1 MAMSNE
7 SRPLPATPGGDLAFL
22 VRYMKA
28 PRIAEALASLA
39 ERARAE
45 NWSYERFLE
54 ELLEREVFARQQ
66 QGGAARIQAARFPAR
81 KTLDDFDFAYQTS
94 VRRTMVLHLAGLDF
108 IVAHENVIFLGPPGT
123 GKTHLATALGMKAC
137 VAGHRVQFASAT
149 TWVMRLATAQREH
162 RLDAYLHLLEH
173 YPLLIVDE
181 VGYLP
186 FDAEAANLFFQLVS
200 ARYERGSLIV
210 TSNKPF
216 TAWGEIFGDPVVA
229 AAMIDRLV
237 HHAEI
242 INLKGESYRL
252 KDKQLTRAVDQA
264 SIGKAAQTG

>member
-1 MAMSNE
+1 MSDE
-7 SRPLPATPGGDLAFL
+7 AHSIRQATGADLSFL

-28 PRIAEALASLA
+28 PRIAEALSSLA

-45 NWSYERFLE
+45 SWPYERFLE
-54 ELLEREVFARQQ
+54 EILEREVFARQQ
-66 QGGAARIQAARFPAR
+66 QGGEARIRLARFPAR
-81 KTLDDFDFAYQTS
+81 KTIDGFDFGYQTS
-94 VRRTMVLHLAGLDF
+94 VRRQVVLHLASLDF
-108 IVAHENVIFLGPPGT
+108 ITGHENVIFLGPPGT
-123 GKTHLATALGMKAC
+123 GKTHLATGLGIRAC
-137 VAGHRVQFASAT
+137 VSGHRVQFASAT
-149 TWVMRLATAQREH
+149 TWVMRLAAAQREH
-162 RLDAYLHLLEH
+162 RLDAYLRVLDR

-242 INLKGESYRL
+242 INLKGDSYRL
-252 KDKQLTRAVDQA
+252 KDKQLSRPSDQTTA
-264 SIGKAAQTG
+264 MKAAQTS

>member
-1 MAMSNE
+1 MSDE
-7 SRPLPATPGGDLAFL
+7 SSSIQQVVHSDLAFL

-28 PRIAEALASLA
+28 PRIAEAVCSLA
-39 ERARAE
+39 ERARSE
-45 NWSYERFLE
+45 NWPYERFLE
-54 ELLEREVFARQQ
+54 EILEREVFARQQ
-66 QGGAARIQAARFPAR
+66 QGGEARIQAARFPAR
-81 KTLDDFDFAYQTS
+81 KTIDGFDFGYQTS
-94 VRRTMVLHLAGLDF
+94 VRRQVVLHLASLDF
-108 IVAHENVIFLGPPGT
+108 ITAHDNVIFLGPPGT
-123 GKTHLATALGMKAC
+123 GKTHLATGLGIKAC
-137 VAGHRVQFASAT
+137 IAGHRVQFASAT
-149 TWVMRLATAQREH
+149 TWVTRLAAAQREH
-162 RLDAYLHLLEH
+162 RLDAYLRVLER

-186 FDAEAANLFFQLVS
+186 FDAEAANLFFQFVS

-242 INLKGESYRL
+242 MNLKGDSYRL
-252 KDKQLTRAVDQA
+252 KDKQLSRPAEQPGGVKTVQP
-264 SIGKAAQTG
+264 T

>member
-1 MAMSNE
+1 MSAE
-7 SRPLPATPGGDLAFL
+7 SSTSTQATGSDLSFL

-28 PRIAEALASLA
+28 PRIAEGLRQVA

-45 NWSYERFLE
+45 SWSYERFLE
-54 ELLEREVFARQQ
+54 EILEREVFARQQ
-66 QGGAARIQAARFPAR
+66 QGGEARIQAAHFLSR
-81 KTLDDFDFAYQTS
+81 KTIDGFDFAYQTS
-94 VRRTMVLHLAGLDF
+94 VRRQVVLHLASLDF
-108 IVAHENVIFLGPPGT
+108 IAAHENVIFLGPPGT
-123 GKTHLATALGMKAC
+123 GKTHLATGLGIKAC

-149 TWVMRLATAQREH
+149 TWVMRLAAAQREH
-162 RLDAYLHLLEH
+162 RLDTYLRVLDH

-186 FDAEAANLFFQLVS
+186 FDAEAANLFFQLVG

-252 KDKQLTRAVDQA
+252 KDKQLTRPLDQA
-264 SIGKAAQTG
+264 SAVKSSQTG

>member
-1 MAMSNE
+1 MSDE
-7 SRPLPATPGGDLAFL
+7 TSSIQRVIQSDLAFL

-28 PRIAEALASLA
+28 PRIAEAVSSLA

-45 NWSYERFLE
+45 SWPYERFLQE
-54 ELLEREVFARQQ
+54 ILEREVFARQQ
-66 QGGAARIQAARFPAR
+66 QGGEARIRAARFPAR
-81 KTLDDFDFAYQTS
+81 KTIDGFDFGYQTS
-94 VRRTMVLHLAGLDF
+94 VRRQVVLHLASLDF
-108 IVAHENVIFLGPPGT
+108 ITAHDNVIFLGPPGT
-123 GKTHLATALGMKAC
+123 GKTHLATGLGIKAC

-149 TWVMRLATAQREH
+149 TWVMRLAAAQREH
-162 RLDAYLHLLEH
+162 RLDAYLRVLER

-242 INLKGESYRL
+242 MNLKGDSYRL
-252 KDKQLTRAVDQA
+252 KDKQLSRPTEQSGAVKPAQA
-264 SIGKAAQTG
+264 T

>member
-1 MAMSNE
+1 MAGRRREQGTISGAKL
-7 SRPLPATPGGDLAFL
+7 RPRHLATQNLELVAQDQQLDVLDVQATATPNQCSEQRPERDVEKREGHGRDPPNPPAKGATRVLAPF
-22 VRYMKA
+22 
-28 PRIAEALASLA
+28 
-39 ERARAE
+39 
-45 NWSYERFLE
+45 
-54 ELLEREVFARQQ
+54 
-66 QGGAARIQAARFPAR
+66 
-81 KTLDDFDFAYQTS
+81 T
-94 VRRTMVLHLAGLDF
+94 
-108 IVAHENVIFLGPPGT
+108 PGT
-123 GKTHLATALGMKAC
+123 GKTHLATALGIKAC

-149 TWVMRLATAQREH
+149 TWVTRLAAAQREH
-162 RLDAYLHLLEH
+162 RLDTYLRILER

-186 FDAEAANLFFQLVS
+186 FDAEAANLFFQLVG

-242 INLKGESYRL
+242 INMKGESYRL
-252 KDKQLTRAVDQA
+252 KDRLAPLEEPRQKWGA
-264 SIGKAAQTG
+264 SSFSRSAYHLPIIAIPRFWSRL

>member
-1 MAMSNE
+1 MSE
-7 SRPLPATPGGDLAFL
+7 ETRPPSGTSGADLAFL

-28 PRIAEALASLA
+28 PRIAEAVHPIA

-45 NWSYERFLE
+45 TWPYERFLE
-54 ELLEREVFARQQ
+54 EILEREVFARQQ
-66 QGGAARIQAARFPAR
+66 QGGEARIRAARFPAR
-81 KTLDDFDFAYQTS
+81 KTIDGFDFGYQTS
-94 VRRTMVLHLAGLDF
+94 VRRQVLLHLAGLDF
-108 IVAHENVIFLGPPGT
+108 ITAHENVIFLGPPGT
-123 GKTHLATALGMKAC
+123 GKTHLATGLGIKAC
-137 VAGHRVQFASAT
+137 VAGDRVQFASAT
-149 TWVMRLATAQREH
+149 TWVMRLAAAQHEH
-162 RLDAYLHLLEH
+162 RLDAYLRILER

-242 INLKGESYRL
+242 INLTGESYRL
-252 KDKQLTRAVDQA
+252 KDKQLTRPTDQ
-264 SIGKAAQTG
+264 SGTLKSGLST

>member
-1 MAMSNE
+1 MSDE
-7 SRPLPATPGGDLAFL
+7 LSSTPTGSGDLAFL

-28 PRIAEALASLA
+28 PRIAEALRQVA
-39 ERARAE
+39 ERARTE
-45 NWSYERFLE
+45 SWSYERFLE

-66 QGGAARIQAARFPAR
+66 QGGEARMRAARFPSR
-81 KTLDDFDFAYQTS
+81 KTIDGFDFTYQTS
-94 VRRTMVLHLAGLDF
+94 VRRQVVLHLASLDF
-108 IVAHENVIFLGPPGT
+108 ITAHENVIFLGPPGT
-123 GKTHLATALGMKAC
+123 GKTHLATALGIKAC
-137 VAGHRVQFASAT
+137 VSGYRVQFASAT
-149 TWVMRLATAQREH
+149 AWVMRLAAAQREH
-162 RLDAYLHLLEH
+162 RLDTYLRILER

-200 ARYERGSLIV
+200 ARYERASLIV
-210 TSNKPF
+210 TSNKAF

-242 INLKGESYRL
+242 INMKGESYRL
-252 KDKQLTRAVDQA
+252 KDKQLTRTIDEARTV
-264 SIGKAAQTG
+264 KLAQPA

>member
-1 MAMSNE
+1 MSDE
-7 SRPLPATPGGDLAFL
+7 TSSGSLATSDLIYL

-28 PRIAEALASLA
+28 PRIAEALAGLA
-39 ERARAE
+39 ERARSE
-45 NWSYERFLE
+45 SWPYERFLAE
-54 ELLEREVFARQQ
+54 VLEREVFARQQ
-66 QGGAARIQAARFPAR
+66 QGGEARIHAAHFPAR
-81 KTLDDFDFAYQTS
+81 KTVDGFDFQYQTS
-94 VRRTMVLHLAGLDF
+94 VRKQVVLHLAGLDF
-108 IVAHENVIFLGPPGT
+108 ITAHDNVIFLGPPGT
-123 GKTHLATALGMKAC
+123 GKTHLAIGLGIKAC

-149 TWVMRLATAQREH
+149 TWVMRLAAAHHEH
-162 RLDAYLHLLEH
+162 RLDTYLRVLER

-242 INLKGESYRL
+242 INMKGESYRL
-252 KDKQLTRAVDQA
+252 KDKQLSRTNDPTAT
-264 SIGKAAQTG
+264 GKSPPGP